1 MLKTSQVKLREFAD
15 FDTRIML
22 GWPGSEEKEK
32 DTDVK
37 NVSEDARNLTFDS
50 C

>member
-15 FDTRIML
+15 FATRIML

-32 DTDVK
+32 DTDMK
-37 NVSEDARNLTFDS
+37 NVSKDARNLTFHS
-50 C
+50 R